1 MQEYKSAK
9 EIPLPISVS
18 LGIILSTKLI
28 AKRFLMCWRSEAFS
42 CDGVLD
48 SDKKT
53 AITHYMLEN
62 IMLLRALL
70 KIGDTLL
77 YK

>member
-18 LGIILSTKLI
+18 LGIILSHKLT
-28 AKRFLMCWRSEAFS
+28 AKRFFMCWRLETVS

-53 AITHYMLEN
+53 LITRYVVEN
-62 IMLLRALL
+62 VMLLRALL
-70 KIGDTLL
+70 KICDTLL